1 MDTNIK
7 NTVVKYGEL
16 AIEKF
21 REMKDDKEISKV
33 ERTFLV
39 VSGGVLS
46 IYIICK
52 NGGVSFGKLKIGS
65 CAMN

>member
-7 NTVVKYGEL
+7 NTMVKYSEL

-33 ERTFLV
+33 ERTFLF
-39 VSGGVLS
+39 VSGGVLA
-46 IYIICK
+46 IYTICK
-52 NGGVSFGKLKIGS
+52 NGGISFGKLKISS